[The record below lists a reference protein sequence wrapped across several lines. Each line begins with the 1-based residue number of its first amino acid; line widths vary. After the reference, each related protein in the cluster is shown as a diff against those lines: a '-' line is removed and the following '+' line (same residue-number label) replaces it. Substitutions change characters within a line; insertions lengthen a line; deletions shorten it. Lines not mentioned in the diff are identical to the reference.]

1 MYGQVAITENWR
13 VNGKP
18 EWAEGLK
25 GLQTEFEEAWVSDHY
40 KPPATFSGE
49 VSEEI
54 SIVVH
59 LNSLANAAA
68 YAGLT
73 HRKGLLR
80 LADEEGWTG
89 MALCQIRI
97 LHQANGGWHQQS
109 SDYTALLHE
118 VRATMAKV
126 FFVKRA
132 DITKSLDKLRLT
144 RNQGMA
150 GIPEAYLSIRQL
162 LGTQSDPTLNTFKN
176 FKSHLE
182 RILELSSSDH
192 QVPYDAM
199 FRDKLRD
206 MRRFRGVDTDERAL
220 NEVLRDLRV
229 PLSCATLSAINEVNA
244 RDNLFYSTE
253 EYDERIEE
261 YDEGIEGYSDLGD
274 DEAAAT
280 LEGA

>member
-1 MYGQVAITENWR
+1 M
-13 VNGKP
+13 
-18 EWAEGLK
+18 
-25 GLQTEFEEAWVSDHY
+25 SDPY
-40 KPPATFSGE
+40 KPPAIFSGE
-49 VSEEI
+49 VNEEI

-59 LNSLANAAA
+59 LNKLAYAAA
-68 YAGLT
+68 SAELN

-80 LADEEGWTG
+80 LTDEEGWTG
-89 MALCQIRI
+89 MALTQIRI
-97 LHQANGGWHQQS
+97 LHDANGSWHQQS

-118 VRATMAKV
+118 VRATMAEV

-132 DITKSLDKLRLT
+132 DATAALNKIRLT
-144 RNQGMA
+144 HNRGMA

-162 LGTQSDPTLNTFKN
+162 LGAQSDPTLNTFKN

-199 FRDKLRD
+199 FREKLTE
-206 MRRFRGVDTDERAL
+206 MRRFRDFDTDELAL

-229 PLSCATLSAINEVNA
+229 PPSCATLPATNEVNA

-261 YDEGIEGYSDLGD
+261 YDEGIEGYSDWGD
-274 DEAAAT
+274 DEAAAAM
-280 LEGA
+280 EGA